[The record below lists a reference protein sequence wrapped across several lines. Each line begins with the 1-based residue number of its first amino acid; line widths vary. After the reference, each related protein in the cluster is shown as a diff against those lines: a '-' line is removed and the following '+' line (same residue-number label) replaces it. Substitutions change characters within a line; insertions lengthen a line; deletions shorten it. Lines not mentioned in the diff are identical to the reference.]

1 LPRRRGGGGAGPAP
15 ARYHAGVRIRIPTC
29 VPLLLAGACVAGPA
43 ASQGLATPVQGGAG
57 GVAGYSGQRW
67 STDYGVRGGRCDPG
81 ALVLRTTDSRST
93 LVQRHEE
100 NLRNRSVGRIGAPE
114 GSVLLL
120 ATGGARLGIR
130 LDDRDRACLGGVLEF
145 GAVGREVAWNNP
157 ATGLA
162 YLATI
167 KEDRPAAA
175 GSGTRCRV
183 LVVLS
188 GPSAAGRPQPR
199 GGLKP
204 EPLIV
209 CDSGSGAWKIP

>member
-1 LPRRRGGGGAGPAP
+1 MVPQPAAAQPRYHPAVTTGPAI
-15 ARYHAGVRIRIPTC
+15 RAG
-29 VPLLLAGACVAGPA
+29 LLAALAAAGTA
-43 ASQGLATPVQGGAG
+43 TAQGPATPVSGGSG
-57 GVAGYSGQRW
+57 GVTGYSGQRW
-67 STDYGVRGGRCDPG
+67 STDYGVRSGRCDPG
-81 ALVLRTTDSRST
+81 SRVLGTTGSRST

-100 NLRNRSVGRIGAPE
+100 NLRNRSVGKIGAPE

-130 LDDRDRACLGGVLEF
+130 LDDHDRACLGGVLEF
-145 GAVGREVAWNNP
+145 GAVGRDVAWNNP
-157 ATGLA
+157 ATGIA

-167 KEDRPAAA
+167 AEDKPAAP
-175 GSGTRCRV
+175 GSNARCRV

-188 GPSAAGRPQPR
+188 GPLGAGRPQARP
-199 GGLKP
+199 GLKP